1 MPFSTL
7 RGKEGNRDASHCTL
21 GWSECVQERQ
31 TEREREFRASHCR
44 ERGKWKEREQERTKE
59 QDSERETETERTRA
73 RERKSVSTVSR
84 STLLQSWGVSLGK
97 REMETVGEK
106 DVSNVISCR
115 ACV

>member
-1 MPFSTL
+1 M
-7 RGKEGNRDASHCTL
+7 
-21 GWSECVQERQ
+21 QERQ

-44 ERGKWKEREQERTKE
+44 ERGKWREREQERTKE
-59 QDSERETETERTRA
+59 QETETERTIA
-73 RERKSVSTVSR
+73 RERKSESTVSC